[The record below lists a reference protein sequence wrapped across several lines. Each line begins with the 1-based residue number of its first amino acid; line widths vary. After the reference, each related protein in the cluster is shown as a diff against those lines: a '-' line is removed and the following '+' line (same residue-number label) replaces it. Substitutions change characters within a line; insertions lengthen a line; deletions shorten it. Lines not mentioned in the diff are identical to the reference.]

1 MLFLGAYLDYACA
14 ALLSGKK
21 WRWIV
26 YGVLAVVLLRTDF
39 IGIFLGYVLC
49 DFMYTNW
56 KVKENICSSKVL
68 NWVFFAVGLYFMC
81 YPSAGFGYEGTI
93 WGILP
98 FVFVNYYH
106 LFGVL
111 LFVFSVLNLEP
122 VQQFFSLGVFQYL
135 GRISY
140 SLYLI
145 HFLVIATL
153 GSWFF
158 LMAEPLYVDWCWIL
172 VYD

>member
-1 MLFLGAYLDYACA
+1 MLFLVLILDYGCA

-26 YGVLAVVLLRTDF
+26 YGVLAVALLRTDF

-68 NWVFFAVGLYFMC
+68 NWVFFAVGLYFPC
-81 YPSAGFGYEGTI
+81 ATLLQDLPRGNDL

-122 VQQFFSLGVFQYL
+122 VQQFF
-135 GRISY
+135 
-140 SLYLI
+140 
-145 HFLVIATL
+145 L
-153 GSWFF
+153 GSISVSGTEF
-158 LMAEPLYVDWCWIL
+158 PIPCI
-172 VYD
+172 